1 MNENCLISVIVPVYN
16 LENHVSSCLDSLL
29 NQDYKNLEIIAV
41 DDGSID
47 LSGKILDK
55 YAEKDA
61 RIKVLHKENGGVS
74 SARIAGIKASS
85 GDYIG
90 FADGD
95 DFVEHDMFSRLIE
108 NALEN
113 SADISHCGYKMV
125 FPSRKI
131 DYYYNTGF
139 KKTYCKSEAL
149 SELLKGGRFE
159 PGLWNKIFKKEIVEK
174 AVASGEIEKCRGIKI
189 NEDLLMNYFFF
200 KYSSVSVYD
209 DFCPYGYI
217 LRSGS
222 ASTSDFNPQK
232 IDNLIFV
239 RKTVMD
245 DIGTD
250 SPLYSVASE
259 QYLRILTYAL
269 NEKRMPA
276 ERTREIKEET
286 LKELKKCRSNGGVSK
301 KVIYMAQ
308 SAVHIPLIYG
318 AVRKTYDF
326 LSGNYKKY
334 SLDK

>member
-1 MNENCLISVIVPVYN
+1 MSENCLISVIVPVYN
-16 LENHVSSCLDSLL
+16 LENYISSCLDSLL

-41 DDGSID
+41 DDGSTD
-47 LSGKILDK
+47 LSGEIIDK

-125 FPSRKI
+125 FPNGKI

-139 KKTYCKSEAL
+139 KKTYGKDEAL
-149 SELLKGGRFE
+149 AELLKGGRFE
-159 PGLWNKIFKKEIVEK
+159 PGLCNKIFKKEVVEK
-174 AVASGEIEKCRGIKI
+174 AVAFGEIEKCRGIKI
-189 NEDLLMNYFFF
+189 NEDLLMNYYFF
-200 KYSSVSVYD
+200 KYSQISVYD
-209 DFCPYGYI
+209 DFCSYRYI

-222 ASTSDFNPQK
+222 AATSDFNPK
-232 IDNLIFV
+232 KVDDMIFV

-245 DIGTD
+245 DISAD
-250 SPLYSVASE
+250 SSLYSVASE

-269 NEKRMPA
+269 NEKRMPVESA
-276 ERTREIKEET
+276 RKIKEEA
-286 LKELKKCRSNGGVSK
+286 LKESKKCRLNGGVSK
-301 KVIYMAQ
+301 KVICMAQ